1 MKHKDFYTVKKEL
14 VDISLNVKEYS
25 TVGAN
30 LDLTAGQ
37 YLYVGYYKPFLQMYL
52 EFSTPDDSAA
62 LIVPQYYNGSAWVN
76 LSVID
81 ETYSFKKSG
90 FIYFQRPKD
99 WAKVTVG
106 VDKQFYVRLEV
117 TGVDL
122 NPLTNLQGLG
132 VLFSNDIDLEAVRS
146 NIVSKH
152 NSGASWV
159 TKHEAAKKMI
169 IQRLRNNGHR
179 KVKVT
184 EENQNLV
191 FSYDSADTL
200 YYSNLTEFDLF
211 EPFELREASKYYA
224 LSMIYL
230 DELNDEVDDKWQAA
244 GERHLKRAEEAVDV
258 FMLRIDTDDDGEEDK
273 AENEASPEIKLSWS

>member
-14 VDISLNVKEYS
+14 VDISLNVKDFNTEGS
-25 TVGAN
+25 I
-30 LDLTAGQ
+30 LDLTTGQ
-37 YLYVGYYKPFLQMYL
+37 YLYAGYYKPFVQMFL
-52 EFSTPDDSAA
+52 EFSQPDTSAA

-90 FIYFQRPKD
+90 FIYFQRPTD
-99 WAKVTVG
+99 WAEVMVG
-106 VDKQFYVRLEV
+106 VDKQFFIRFEV
-117 TGVDL
+117 TSEDL
-122 NPLTNLQGLG
+122 NPLTKLQGLN
-132 VLFSNDIDLEAVRS
+132 VLFSNDVDLEAVRS

-159 TKHEAAKKMI
+159 AKHEEARKMI
-169 IQRLRNNGHR
+169 IQRLRNNGKR

-184 EENQNLV
+184 KENQNLV
-191 FSYDSADTL
+191 FAYDNVETL
-200 YYSNLTEFDLF
+200 YYSNLTQFDFF

-224 LSMIYL
+224 LSMVYL

-258 FMLRIDTDDDGEEDK
+258 FMLRIDSDDDGEEDK
-273 AENEASPEIKLSWS
+273 EENESSPEIRLSWS